1 MVAAGRRPATVNR
14 RLDALRRL
22 CRWARGTG
30 ALSADATSNV
40 RPMRTIRNRQP
51 VGLTDIESHALL
63 RAAGASSHGLA
74 TRNYALVQ
82 LMLQAGLRVGE
93 VATLHVGDIT
103 MNDRSGSVRI
113 RQGKGLKAR
122 DVPLNATARRALK
135 QHIEHRQAP
144 DKTVALFVSSQE
156 TAMPVRPIQ
165 SVIAS
170 IARRAR
176 LNLKRFCG
184 SAPRKMTTCI
194 CSTVGPTP
202 RMAAFSP
209 WDGRAELSSRARW
222 RRRALSLLSTCRPVR
237 NLRHLPAQRVVV
249 AVNGEKLREA
259 VLSTR
264 QTLRCRLP
272 RYTIEAADRTHHH
285 ATAARRYQPG
295 LTLIP
300 MSVYAKTSSTTME
313 VLPPDL
319 MRSGRE
325 PLPEEQLYGPDIWV
339 PSDSRLGRVKTH
351 WGTVIF
357 ADAKRGTVRHG
368 PKESSPRNMML
379 AEDKGM
385 AYLLHV
391 MPDGTR
397 YTAWVA
403 AERQGSGKDL
413 THPLISD
420 DLKKAAE

>member
-1 MVAAGRRPATVNR
+1 MTSFLSSLAHDDLAPATLRGYRYDLRHFLAWRSTVQDAPFTIEGLAEYDLIAYRQHMVAAGRRPATVNR

-135 QHIEHRQAP
+135 QHLEHRQAP
-144 DKTVALFVSSQE
+144 DKTLALFVSSRE
-156 TAMPVRPIQ
+156 TAMPVRTIQ

-176 LNLKRFCG
+176 LKRVAV
-184 SAPRKMTTCI
+184 SAHTLRHTFALGYLRDNPGKLL
-194 CSTVGPTP
+194 
-202 RMAAFSP
+202 
-209 WDGRAELSSRARW
+209 ELA
-222 RRRALSLLSTCRPVR
+222 SLLGHESIDTTAIYTRPSR
-237 NLRHLPAQRVVV
+237 DDL
-249 AVNGEKLREA
+249 
-259 VLSTR
+259 
-264 QTLRCRLP
+264 
-272 RYTIEAADRTHHH
+272 AAD
-285 ATAARRYQPG
+285 
-295 LTLIP
+295 L
-300 MSVYAKTSSTTME
+300 E
-313 VLPPDL
+313 
-319 MRSGRE
+319 RSH
-325 PLPEEQLYGPDIWV
+325 LNV
-339 PSDSRLGRVKTH
+339 
-351 WGTVIF
+351 
-357 ADAKRGTVRHG
+357 
-368 PKESSPRNMML
+368 
-379 AEDKGM
+379 
-385 AYLLHV
+385 
-391 MPDGTR
+391 DG
-397 YTAWVA
+397 
-403 AERQGSGKDL
+403 
-413 THPLISD
+413 
-420 DLKKAAE
+420 